1 MRLYCKLTAAF
12 LLVSLAP
19 LLGLYVFRGTDS
31 HESTMWAA
39 VLWLSVASIISALLW
54 RSIVGPIQAI
64 LRAAARD
71 RGGQEAL
78 PMRIR
83 SGDEIGAL
91 AEAFHDMSQRLG
103 LSNETLAN
111 EILARERADRR
122 FRQLFEAAPSGL
134 VMIDREGRMVLMNAQ
149 IEALFGYAPG
159 ELSGEWIEVLVPYR
173 FRQRHAQH
181 VGSFLAD
188 PQTRALGAGREL
200 FGLRKDG
207 SEFPVEI
214 GIRPMETDEGLF
226 VLAAIVD
233 ISERKRAERE
243 LAGYALELQ
252 RSISE
257 LQQFAYVASHDLKEP
272 LRMVSSYTTLLDE
285 EYGAQLDDNARK
297 YIHYAVDG
305 ATRMAAMIDDL
316 LDFSRVGRSDGPVC
330 EVELNG
336 VLERVLADLAATI
349 DEAGAKIDVQ
359 RLPAVSGNSLR
370 LGQLF
375 QNLIGNAVKFR
386 GAPAPVVQVSCERR
400 EKFWE
405 FRVADN
411 GIGIPEEF
419 LDRVFQLFQRLHTR
433 DEYPGNGIGLAV
445 CKKIVEHYGGQIWAR
460 SQPGQG
466 TTLFFTLPIMQSVP
480 YAHFAAGKIEHEK
493 CTKCSSA

>member
-1 MRLYCKLTAAF
+1 MQSYCKLK
-12 LLVSLAP
+12 
-19 LLGLYVFRGTDS
+19 
-31 HESTMWAA
+31 
-39 VLWLSVASIISALLW
+39 
-54 RSIVGPIQAI
+54 Q
-64 LRAAARD
+64 
-71 RGGQEAL
+71 
-78 PMRIR
+78 
-83 SGDEIGAL
+83 AL
-91 AEAFHDMSQRLG
+91 AS
-103 LSNETLAN
+103 
-111 EILARERADRR
+111 EILARQRADRR
-122 FRQLFEAAPSGL
+122 FRQLVEAAPSGL
-134 VMIDREGRMVLMNAQ
+134 AMIDREGRIVLTNAQ

-159 ELSGEWIEVLVPYR
+159 ELMGQRIEVLVPHR
-173 FRQRHAQH
+173 FRQRHAQQ
-181 VGSFLAD
+181 VGSFFAD

-226 VLAAIVD
+226 VLAAVVD

-252 RSISE
+252 RSNSE

-297 YIHYAVDG
+297 YLRYAVDG

-316 LDFSRVGRSDGPVC
+316 LDFSRVGRGDGPVC
-330 EVELNG
+330 AVELNA
-336 VLERVLADLAATI
+336 VVNRVLADLAVAI

-359 RLPAVSGNSLR
+359 DLPTVSGNPLR

-375 QNLIGNAVKFR
+375 QNLMGNAVKFR
-386 GAPAPVVQVSCERR
+386 GARAPQVQVSCQRR
-400 EKFWE
+400 EKMWE

-411 GIGIPEEF
+411 GIGIPAEF
-419 LDRVFQLFQRLHTR
+419 LDRVFQLFQRLHTH

-445 CKKIVEHYGGQIWAR
+445 CKKIVEHHGGQIWAR
-460 SQPGQG
+460 SQPGLG
-466 TTLFFTLPIMQSVP
+466 TTLFFTLPAV
-480 YAHFAAGKIEHEK
+480 E
-493 CTKCSSA
+493 